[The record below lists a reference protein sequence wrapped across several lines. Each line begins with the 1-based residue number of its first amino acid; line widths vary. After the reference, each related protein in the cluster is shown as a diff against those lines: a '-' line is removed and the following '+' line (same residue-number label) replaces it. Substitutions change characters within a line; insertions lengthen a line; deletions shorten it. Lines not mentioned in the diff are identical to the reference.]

1 MQGGCESVSG
11 KDGGVPKF
19 MFRENIRNIG
29 NQFRRLSGKLRK
41 FKKIRTEKKKKMMK
55 HIFLKNKIHRGK

>member
-11 KDGGVPKF
+11 EDGGVPKF

-41 FKKIRTEKKKKMMK
+41 FKKIRTETKKK
-55 HIFLKNKIHRGK
+55 